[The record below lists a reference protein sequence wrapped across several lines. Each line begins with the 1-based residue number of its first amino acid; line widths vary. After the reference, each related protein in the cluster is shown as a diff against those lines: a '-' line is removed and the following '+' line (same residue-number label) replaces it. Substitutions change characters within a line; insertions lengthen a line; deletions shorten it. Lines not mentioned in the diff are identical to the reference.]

1 MRSSKSQGWNT
12 VSAFDR
18 FAPFI
23 QDYIYA
29 HDWESLRG
37 IQVAAADAVFN
48 TDCNVLLTA
57 STAWV
62 NRGGL
67 FPILTEF
74 YENPLLSIRALY
86 IAPLKALIND
96 QFARFS
102 RLASKLIY
110 LYGDGMVMYQPPKRP
125 D

>member
-1 MRSSKSQGWNT
+1 M
-12 VSAFDR
+12 SAFDR

-57 STAWV
+57 STAS
-62 NRGGL
+62 GK
-67 FPILTEF
+67 TEAAF
-74 YENPLLSIRALY
+74 
-86 IAPLKALIND
+86 
-96 QFARFS
+96 FS
-102 RLASKLIY
+102 YSYRVLRKSPFVYWRIVYRSFKSLN
-110 LYGDGMVMYQPPKRP
+110 Q
-125 D
+125 